1 MDICWEWVEKLMKIA
16 INKLPFYLQ
25 GLNAMKRIQSI
36 V

>member
-1 MDICWEWVEKLMKIA
+1 WEWVEKLMKTA